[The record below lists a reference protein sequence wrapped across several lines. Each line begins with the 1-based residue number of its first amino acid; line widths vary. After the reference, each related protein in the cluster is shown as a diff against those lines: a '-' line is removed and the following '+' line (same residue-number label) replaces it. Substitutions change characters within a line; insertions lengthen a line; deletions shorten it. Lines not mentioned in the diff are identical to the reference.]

1 MLNTNKSN
9 RKNIWKMALILPII
23 AGFIYLFQVEVIAQ
37 EKKSVKFKSTN
48 QDKNIA
54 VVDSA
59 VAIGIG
65 YVTNKFSTDD
75 EMKNDA
81 ASLKKDHNID
91 FTFSNI
97 KRNEKNEIIAI
108 KISYNDNKGNNGDH
122 EVIGD
127 EPIDPIHFSVDVDKN
142 GKGEIGFFKHKM
154 KEGKNIRNFVTALI
168 TKDKNDRELLSELS
182 ILEEENVVV
191 KFTDVKRNSKND
203 ITSIK
208 VVATNADKK
217 EVKYEQKNEN
227 GIVDF
232 FISKEIGGKNEL
244 KIRNLKKDNSAVSE
258 TKSNKEIK
266 NKLAEAKTSIKSNEV
281 KVSTSQ
287 SDVQPEPQNGLQ
299 EFRKQIAMK
308 FKLPEVK
315 SDVNASIVVKFLV
328 LKTGEISNIT
338 ILKEDPKNLGLGDEL
353 TRILKESPNWKP
365 GTKDGKPADLYFVL
379 PVMIKIE
386 ASK

>member
-1 MLNTNKSN
+1 MLNKNKSN

-37 EKKSVKFKSTN
+37 EKNSVKFKSTN
-48 QDKNIA
+48 QDKNTA

-65 YVTNKFSTDD
+65 YVTNKNATEE
-75 EMKNDA
+75 EMKIDI
-81 ASLKKDHNID
+81 ASLKKDHNVD
-91 FTFSNI
+91 YKFSNI

-108 KISYNDNKGNNGDH
+108 KISFNDNKGNNGEH

-127 EPIDPIHFSVDVDKN
+127 EPIKPIHFTIDVDEN

-191 KFTDVKRNSKND
+191 KFTHVKRNSKND

-217 EVKYEQKNEN
+217 EVKYEQKNDN

-258 TKSNKEIK
+258 TKSN
-266 NKLAEAKTSIKSNEV
+266 
-281 KVSTSQ
+281 
-287 SDVQPEPQNGLQ
+287 
-299 EFRKQIAMK
+299 
-308 FKLPEVK
+308 
-315 SDVNASIVVKFLV
+315 
-328 LKTGEISNIT
+328 
-338 ILKEDPKNLGLGDEL
+338 
-353 TRILKESPNWKP
+353 
-365 GTKDGKPADLYFVL
+365 
-379 PVMIKIE
+379 
-386 ASK
+386 